1 MVKLLRNLF
10 VLNTGLNFR
19 LFLMFKVFVLKV
31 E

>member
-1 MVKLLRNLF
+1 MIKLLRNLF
-10 VLNTGLNFR
+10 VLNTRLNFR